1 MSKGWRNNLILAAI
15 MAAAA
20 GGLWTLD
27 ARESARDEADKL
39 SRSVS
44 TLRADGA
51 TSAEFRD
58 GAGQSVTLTREGDR
72 WAITGPSRLRTNGE
86 AVKGM
91 LEVLGRNYEKKAVDS
106 LTDPAPFGLTAPAA
120 RLLVKDDKGASTVLL
135 VGSTTPAN
143 PQKRYASLGEKGP
156 VVLMANN
163 DLAKVM
169 QPVNDLR
176 DKRLARTESTDLTRI
191 VLKKQTG
198 ESIRLVR
205 EQEGVWN
212 LEAPLKDR
220 ADANR
225 INAWIFAL
233 TGSQGTAFQ
242 KDKPEGE
249 GAWTVELTPSKGD
262 NETFTIWRV
271 GETLLASRAGEPDW
285 MMLPKY
291 LVEELDKSALELVAM
306 RPVESKSDF
315 DTLRLES
322 EGKTLSAEKKSGQWP
337 RDEWGSIEEM
347 LLRDAYRGVPLKT
360 DGTPLVT
367 ITLGQGDKA
376 RVLRVYQEKK
386 TVIVTLPDRPI
397 SLELTPLQ
405 AESLQKAVGTLLPPP
420 SAS

>member
-1 MSKGWRNNLILAAI
+1 MSKGWRNNLILAVV

-20 GGLWTLD
+20 GGLWILD

-39 SRSVS
+39 SRSVGA
-44 TLRADGA
+44 LRADAA
-51 TSAEFRD
+51 TSVEFRD
-58 GAGQSVTLTREGDR
+58 GSGQSVTLTREGER
-72 WAITGPSRLRTNGE
+72 WAITAPGALRTNGE
-86 AVKGM
+86 AVKGL
-91 LEVLGRNYEKKAVDS
+91 LEVLGRNYEKKVVDS
-106 LTDPAPFGLTAPAA
+106 VTDPTPFGLTAPAA
-120 RLLVKDDKGASTVLL
+120 RLLVKDAKGASTVLL

-156 VVLMANN
+156 VVLMANS

-191 VLKKQTG
+191 VLKKRSG
-198 ESIRLVR
+198 ESIRLAR
-205 EQEGVWN
+205 EPEGAWH

-242 KDKPEGE
+242 TTGPEGE
-249 GAWTVELTPSKGD
+249 GAWSVELTPAKGD

-271 GETLLASRAGEPDW
+271 AETLVASRAGEPDW
-285 MMLPKY
+285 MLLPKY
-291 LVEELDKSALELVAM
+291 LVEELDKSAMDLVAM
-306 RPVESKSDF
+306 RPVESKSAF

-322 EGKTLSAEKKSGQWP
+322 EGKSASAEKRADRWP

-347 LLRDAYRGVPLKT
+347 LSRDAYRGVPLKT

-376 RVLRVYQEKK
+376 RVLRVYQEKNA
-386 TVIVTLPDRPI
+386 TIVTLPDRPV

-405 AESLQKAVGTLLPPP
+405 AESLQKAVSALLTP